1 MRRAAGA
8 YSEAV
13 VFFDGERIVKEMLFM
28 EFEAVLDQVV
38 GLNDFAGREIQAVFL
53 RINPHLWITG
63 AVFFLI
69 EFNPDGHVSRDWN
82 IPLRHLLD
90 TAGRGPD
97 LGAGSIRLSCRSQ
110 CSIAWHQR
118 QLWDPRIEGSDNSFN
133 RLRQAIKRNRLGL
146 SAQPE
151 DEPPVLKAAAQSLDI
166 RYQHELQERMAQVR
180 QEFELRVA
188 NYRAEWEQHVQR
200 LQRYHEDQQ
209 QQVRDSLDA
218 ATSLLKDEK
227 QRNQRLKARLEEQA
241 ADLTREREGLEAR
254 LSQARDVEQGRL
266 DELHR
271 QFERELQARL
281 DSASVELQEKLD
293 MRDMEI
299 MYRDEQLNSLRE
311 EITQLRHEKDSLL
324 AQSGN
329 RLLEQLAA
337 SGITFVAYQPGLDHL
352 TVPLSDI
359 PRYLDSPQHYA
370 AEQCRVSL
378 GQYEQW
384 LRHFELPVC
393 QAQNASGGICG
404 EPIRKVSK
412 PGQFVPGDSD
422 RCNQH
427 SALNKALGT
436 MLRARE
442 GL

>member
-1 MRRAAGA
+1 
-8 YSEAV
+8 
-13 VFFDGERIVKEMLFM
+13 
-28 EFEAVLDQVV
+28 VL
-38 GLNDFAGREIQAVFL
+38 E
-53 RINPHLWITG
+53 
-63 AVFFLI
+63 
-69 EFNPDGHVSRDWN
+69 
-82 IPLRHLLD
+82 
-90 TAGRGPD
+90 
-97 LGAGSIRLSCRSQ
+97 
-110 CSIAWHQR
+110 
-118 QLWDPRIEGSDNSFN
+118 
-133 RLRQAIKRNRLGL
+133 
-146 SAQPE
+146 
-151 DEPPVLKAAAQSLDI
+151 AAAQSLDI